1 MLIKI
6 NFLYDIIIYYIM
18 DFYNLILGKKS
29 HVDDGKQVS
38 REMDTKEENKIKKD
52 IASLVKKRNKVL
64 KIKGYEKLFEIL
76 KPVEDKTP
84 QVINN
89 GGNENKDVD
98 DNEIKK
104 IEDQQKIIEDSI
116 YQEIAD
122 NNPPNGHKQLND
134 RVFKS
139 RLDNFDKIIHL
150 YKQHDTN
157 YNRKKIKEFEGKR
170 RALLIHKQK
179 LDNGE
184 NLKSS
189 YYHQVLKRNK
199 KYQPKK
205 PEINPPPKIDQP
217 EIKISNV
224 IPIKNKDESN
234 LNQGNRILNN
244 INNNQNITVKKDVKK
259 DVKNDIANELIMK
272 IEERQLILNNL
283 EAKKNKTFQNHAD
296 ILKFKNELY
305 ELRNEFNNIKSSQR
319 KKGVNSKSPI
329 KKAPELVKKKYSSPD
344 KNNLDDK
351 LVELQKLVL
360 EKRIP
365 KTKKEHD
372 KLDEQIKEKR
382 EEINDLSPKVKQEN
396 QQKSQKELSP
406 VNFETMKDDEEEK
419 EKDIEFIPKEI
430 TKNKKYYKDIQK
442 KLLTDIDKI
451 EGQIKYGT
459 VNGQANGKQ
468 KLSKLQLEGLPTA
481 KENLINKLK
490 ECEENL
496 KKITNEKTPPK
507 KERKKLNN
515 D

>member
-122 NNPPNGHKQLND
+122 NNPPDRHKQLNE

-139 RLDNFDKIIHL
+139 RLDNIDKIIHL

-189 YYHQVLKRNK
+189 YYHEVLNRNK

-382 EEINDLSPKVKQEN
+382 EEIYELSQSSPKLKQENQQKSPKVKQEN

-419 EKDIEFIPKEI
+419 ENDDKYYEDQIKHINLTNKLLNEEIQSKRLNGRKNGRSLTDKELNDRKEKI
-430 TKNKKYYKDIQK
+430 KLNETLLIGLKNDYKKYKSRKLTNQQK
-442 KLLTDIDKI
+442 
-451 EGQIKYGT
+451 
-459 VNGQANGKQ
+459 
-468 KLSKLQLEGLPTA
+468 
-481 KENLINKLK
+481 
-490 ECEENL
+490 
-496 KKITNEKTPPK
+496 
-507 KERKKLNN
+507 
-515 D
+515 

>member
-64 KIKGYEKLFEIL
+64 KIKGYEKIFEIL

-122 NNPPNGHKQLND
+122 NNPPDGKKQLND
-134 RVFKS
+134 RLFKS
-139 RLDNFDKIIHL
+139 RLDNIDKIIHL
-150 YKQHDTN
+150 YKQHETN
-157 YNRKKIKEFEGKR
+157 YNRNKIKKFEGIR
-170 RALLIHKQK
+170 RALLIQKHK
-179 LDNGE
+179 LDNNDE
-184 NLKSS
+184 KLKSS
-189 YYHQVLKRNK
+189 YYHEVLKRNK
-199 KYQPKK
+199 KYQPRKQ
-205 PEINPPPKIDQP
+205 PEFNPPPKIDQP
-217 EIKISNV
+217 EIKIPNV

-244 INNNQNITVKKDVKK
+244 INNNQNITVKKDV
-259 DVKNDIANELIMK
+259 NDI
-272 IEERQLILNNL
+272 
-283 EAKKNKTFQNHAD
+283 KNSQ
-296 ILKFKNELY
+296 
-305 ELRNEFNNIKSSQR
+305 IKR
-319 KKGVNSKSPI
+319 GGNSKSPI

-344 KNNLDDK
+344 KNNNNDK

-360 EKRIP
+360 ENQKP

-372 KLDEQIKEKR
+372 ILDKQIKDKR
-382 EEINDLSPKVKQEN
+382 EEIEIQENQKKSPKKKQEN
-396 QQKSQKELSP
+396 QQKSPKELSP
-406 VNFETMKDDEEEK
+406 VKFETVKDDEEEK
-419 EKDIEFIPKEI
+419 VIEFKPKEI
-430 TKNKKYYKDIQK
+430 IKNKKYYKDEQK
-442 KLLTDIDKI
+442 KLLTNIDKI

-459 VNGQANGKQ
+459 VSGQANGKQ

-507 KERKKLNN
+507 KKEKN
-515 D
+515 